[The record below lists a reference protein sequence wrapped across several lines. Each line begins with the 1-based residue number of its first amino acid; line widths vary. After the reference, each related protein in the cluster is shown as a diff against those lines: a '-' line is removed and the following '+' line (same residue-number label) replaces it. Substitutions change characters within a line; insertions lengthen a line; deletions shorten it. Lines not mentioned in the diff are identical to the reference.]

1 MSTVPEDRRT
11 SKALS
16 RFEVIAP
23 LLEKALPRGA
33 QKVLIQE
40 LASKLFVDEYNQFIR
55 YGERT
60 IERYLSDYRKF
71 GLDGLK
77 PKVRQEQGKLK
88 AFQEEALEQ
97 AIKIRLK
104 HPGLSAESIIDALR
118 ASEVSGA
125 EQMCVSTLNRHF
137 RRLGKD
143 RPALKKIP
151 RKRYRI
157 LSVEGVHQLWICD
170 VWDGPML
177 FDPALGKNR
186 RLRLVAILDSH
197 TRYIVQAEFYFN
209 ENRPCLEDTLLK
221 GILKYGVPTIFY
233 VDNAKIFRS
242 LHLKRIGAEL
252 GFSIRH
258 TRPYQPEGRGK
269 LERWFK
275 TVADKFE
282 PLLQDQI
289 TGGKIETIEQVNRF
303 LAAWIETRYHIR
315 RHGTLKMSPAKALED
330 SINANL
336 TFARFVEPQ
345 TVYEAF
351 LWRETR
357 QVNSLAA
364 VKIFSN
370 LYEVDEALIG
380 KTVEVRYNPY
390 DLTRILVYCEGGFRG
405 EAKPYQ
411 MKNFA
416 EKRVLERQ
424 QESQKVLDAVM
435 ESIITEHAGNAK
447 KNGVSFARAMG
458 VKPLAQ
464 S

>member
-221 GILKYGVPTIFY
+221 GILKHGVPTIFY
-233 VDNAKIFRS
+233 VDNAKVFRS

-252 GFSIRH
+252 GFSVRH

-289 TGGKIETIEQVNRF
+289 TVGKIETIEQVNRF

-390 DLTRILVYCEGGFRG
+390 DLTRILVYYEGGFRG

>member
-1 MSTVPEDRRT
+1 MKTLPNDARNR
-11 SKALS
+11 KALA

-23 LLEKALPRGA
+23 LLEQTLPRGA
-33 QKVLIQE
+33 QKALIQE
-40 LASKLFVDEYNQFIR
+40 LTSKLFVDEHNQFIR

-60 IERYLSDYRKF
+60 IERYLSNYRKF

-77 PKVRQEQGKLK
+77 SKVREEQGKLK
-88 AFQEEALEQ
+88 AFREEALEQ
-97 AIKIRLK
+97 AIEMRLK
-104 HPGLSAESIIDALR
+104 HPRLSADSIIDALR
-118 ASEVSGA
+118 ASGVAGA

-143 RPALKKIP
+143 RPALKRIP
-151 RKRYRI
+151 RKRYRSLI
-157 LSVEGVHQLWICD
+157 VDGAHQLWICD
-170 VWDGPML
+170 VWDGPLL
-177 FDPALGKNR
+177 FDPALDKNR

-221 GILKYGVPTIFY
+221 GILRHGVPTIFY
-233 VDNAKIFRS
+233 ADNAKIFRS

-252 GFSIRH
+252 GFTVRH
-258 TRPYQPEGRGK
+258 TTPRQPEGRGK
-269 LERWFK
+269 CERFFR

-289 TGGKIETIEQVNRF
+289 TSGKVKTLEEVNRF
-303 LAAWIETRYHIR
+303 FAAWLETRYHTR
-315 RHGTLKMSPAKALED
+315 RHGTLKMSPAKALDD

-357 QVNSLAA
+357 QVSSLAA

-380 KTVEVRYNPY
+380 KTVEIRFNPY
-390 DLTRILVYCEGGFRG
+390 DLSIILVYLQGEFRG
-405 EAKPYQ
+405 KAKPYQ

-416 EKRVLERQ
+416 EKRVSERQ
-424 QESQKVLDAVM
+424 NESQKALDAVM
-435 ESIITEHAGNAK
+435 ESIITEHADNAK
-447 KNGVSFARAMG
+447 KNGLSFARAMG
-458 VKPLAQ
+458 VNPNA
-464 S
+464 

>member
-1 MSTVPEDRRT
+1 M
-11 SKALS
+11 
-16 RFEVIAP
+16 
-23 LLEKALPRGA
+23 
-33 QKVLIQE
+33 
-40 LASKLFVDEYNQFIR
+40 
-55 YGERT
+55 
-60 IERYLSDYRKF
+60 
-71 GLDGLK
+71 
-77 PKVRQEQGKLK
+77 
-88 AFQEEALEQ
+88 
-97 AIKIRLK
+97 
-104 HPGLSAESIIDALR
+104 
-118 ASEVSGA
+118 
-125 EQMCVSTLNRHF
+125 
-137 RRLGKD
+137 
-143 RPALKKIP
+143 
-151 RKRYRI
+151 
-157 LSVEGVHQLWICD
+157 
-170 VWDGPML
+170 
-177 FDPALGKNR
+177 
-186 RLRLVAILDSH
+186 
-197 TRYIVQAEFYFN
+197 
-209 ENRPCLEDTLLK
+209 
-221 GILKYGVPTIFY
+221 
-233 VDNAKIFRS
+233 
-242 LHLKRIGAEL
+242 
-252 GFSIRH
+252 
-258 TRPYQPEGRGK
+258 
-269 LERWFK
+269 
-275 TVADKFE
+275 
-282 PLLQDQI
+282 LQDQI
-289 TGGKIETIEQVNRF
+289 TVGKIKTIEQVNRF

-315 RHGTLKMSPAKALED
+315 RHGTLKMSPSKALED

-424 QESQKVLDAVM
+424 HESQKVLDAVM
-435 ESIITEHAGNAK
+435 KSIITEHAGNAK